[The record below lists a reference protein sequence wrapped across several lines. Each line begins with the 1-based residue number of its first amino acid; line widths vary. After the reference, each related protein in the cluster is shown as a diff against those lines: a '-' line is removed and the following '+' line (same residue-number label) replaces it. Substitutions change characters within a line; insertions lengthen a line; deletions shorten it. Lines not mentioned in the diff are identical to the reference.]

1 MAGNHGIRL
10 VSGSGFAGSL
20 SKPAGFLTPFG
31 LRVTRRGLEV
41 FEGMLKYTTGR
52 EEILQ
57 GFDIL

>member
-41 FEGMLKYTTGR
+41 FEGMLNYTT
-52 EEILQ
+52 ENP
-57 GFDIL
+57 